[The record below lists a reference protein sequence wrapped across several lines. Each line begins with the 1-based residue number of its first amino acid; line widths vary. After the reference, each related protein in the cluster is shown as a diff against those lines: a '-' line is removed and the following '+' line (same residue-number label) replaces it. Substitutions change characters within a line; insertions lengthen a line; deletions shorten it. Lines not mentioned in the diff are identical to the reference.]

1 MRMKK
6 YLFSALAVLAVA
18 CTLLSCGREPL
29 DPVLPSGT
37 DGSVTFNE
45 DGLLCVNAQLEIPEM
60 SAAATRALGETPN
73 FSDLSLYLLVFEEGE
88 GLKQSVRLENPKPV
102 PGQSD
107 SEHDHNALV
116 TFRLLL
122 EPTAKAATVHLI
134 ATDQPDFRKMIGY
147 GTEERVITA
156 LYTADGHEAYWQRIA
171 FGFNIPSEEQT
182 KPENKDVS
190 DPNRRYTEEA
200 ARNAAEIGRRL
211 SHIPMIRNFCRV
223 SVDNSSPDF
232 TLKGLYVINTVD
244 RGSVAPYVTA
254 DRQFVAYHDTED
266 GKYVG
271 KSYADISAQHHIG
284 SLPVGV
290 QLINTGITP
299 GEISTKSED
308 LSGRGDV
315 QPVYFYERPARVNST
330 ERTYVIIRG
339 RRKNNEKDSFYKI
352 DLGYT
357 VGGDDEVGIFEYYN
371 LLRNF
376 DYEIH
381 LLAVDSDGYASMAD
395 AAKGAVFNNFS
406 AAIEAR
412 NMTSVSD
419 GDDMIFVN
427 FTSYVFT
434 QPNQWVDLLAQ
445 YRTNV
450 GNGSGGDLDNGHLK
464 YKLMTG
470 TGQDAL
476 ISKIDDPSPKE
487 NPEWGS
493 DWRSFRVYGPTNT
506 EGKIDNLLRQQTV
519 YVYHGKKD
527 DGSGEYGLYRVI
539 NFFSHEPWTFD
550 HIDTFPGLWES
561 WDGIDEIP
569 SWDWTEDQFREVGQ
583 SKGAPLTLFFEL
595 PAGLPQ
601 ALFPLEFVIESDR
614 QNIQNAYAGN
624 AVVQSVPAEKSL
636 FYRDPTL
643 SSGSPTTSRIQYV
656 KTVSW
661 EDYFGKWSE
670 DLVDDGTGTGNR
682 IVRCRFLTIS
692 DLDQDVI
699 GDANGQSSTTLRVS
713 NPYFAQI
720 GADGK
725 WTSTQQDG
733 FMRNNKTSDP
743 TPRFWDFSSGI
754 WDEVMGSMGS
764 GSTLSRQVDG
774 LSFYGSGMSNGT
786 DDAGLRYVRLS
797 NNNDRLSHSHTYDS
811 KQKRTIRLAVV
822 STAADGT
829 PMAPRITA
837 SSETGGNVT
846 IPGSPTEMVPWS
858 KNEALMM
865 YIYDIDVPAA
875 VTAVTLNVSPAVGT
889 TTMRCYEIDFFPRW
903 DELMAE

>member
-1 MRMKK
+1 MTMRMKK
-6 YLFSALAVLAVA
+6 YLFSALAVLAAA
-18 CTLLSCGREPL
+18 CTMTSCSRGIL
-29 DPVLPSGT
+29 DP
-37 DGSVTFNE
+37 DGPLTGVTYDE
-45 DGLLCVNAQLEIPEM
+45 QGRMCVNAQLEIPGM

-73 FSDLSLYLLVFEEGE
+73 FSDLDLYLLVFEEGE

-107 SEHDHNALV
+107 SEHGHNALV

-147 GTEERVITA
+147 GTEERVITS

-182 KPENKDVS
+182 KPENADSS

-200 ARNAAEIGRRL
+200 AEHAAEIGRRL

-223 SVDNSSPDF
+223 SVDNRALDF

-290 QLINTGITP
+290 QLINTGTTP

-308 LSGRGDV
+308 LSGYGNV

-330 ERTYVIIRG
+330 ERTYVILRG
-339 RRKNNEKDSFYKI
+339 RRGNNEEDSFYKL

-357 VGGDDEVGIFEYYN
+357 EDGDEVGIFEYYN

-376 DYEIH
+376 DYKIR
-381 LLAVDSDGYASMAD
+381 LLAVESDGYASMAD
-395 AAKGAVFNNFS
+395 AARGAVFNNFS

-445 YRTNV
+445 YRTSV
-450 GNGSGGDLDNGHLK
+450 GNGSGGNIDNSLLNIKWEAGDVISGIADPERVVEGGTSWNSYRVTGTDRLDN
-464 YKLMTG
+464 M
-470 TGQDAL
+470 
-476 ISKIDDPSPKE
+476 
-487 NPEWGS
+487 
-493 DWRSFRVYGPTNT
+493 
-506 EGKIDNLLRQQTV
+506 LRQQTV
-519 YVYHGKKD
+519 YVYRGKKTN
-527 DGSGEYGLYRVI
+527 GEYGLYRVV

-561 WDGIDEIP
+561 VDDIP
-569 SWDWTEDQFREVGQ
+569 KWDWTEEYREIGQ

-601 ALFPLEFVIESDR
+601 ALFPLEFVIEADR

-624 AVVQSVPAEKSL
+624 AVVRSVPAKESL
-636 FYRDPTL
+636 FYDDPTL
-643 SSGSPTTSRIQYV
+643 SLGNGAPIQPTTSRIQYV

-661 EDYFGKWSE
+661 EDYFGRWSE
-670 DLVDDGTGTGNR
+670 DQVDDGTGTGNR
-682 IVRCRFLTIS
+682 IVRCRFLTIT
-692 DLDQDVI
+692 DLDEDTV
-699 GDANGQSSTTLRVS
+699 GDRNGQSSTTLRVY
-713 NPYFAQI
+713 NPYFAQLD
-720 GADGK
+720 ADGK
-725 WTSTQQDG
+725 WTASQQDG
-733 FMRNNKTSDP
+733 FFRDVNTSDP
-743 TPRFWDFSSGI
+743 TPRFWDFNASV
-754 WDEVMGSMGS
+754 WDELFAEMNRS
-764 GSTLSRQVDG
+764 GRTRLYTEANNITDELRFVEE
-774 LSFYGSGMSNGT
+774 NGALWRNYT
-786 DDAGLRYVRLS
+786 ETEEPGLRYV
-797 NNNDRLSHSHTYDS
+797 
-811 KQKRTIRLAVV
+811 Q
-822 STAADGT
+822 
-829 PMAPRITA
+829 TA
-837 SSETGGNVT
+837 SEKDILRHKVEYPAEISRTMRVAVMSTDKSGNPAPPAISVLVT
-846 IPGSPTEMVPWS
+846 HGSGSISVPQTPDTDS
-858 KNEALMM
+858 SGAHLI
-865 YIYDIDVPAA
+865 YIYDIEVPDTVKSLNLDIRA
-875 VTAVTLNVSPAVGT
+875 TAVNPE
-889 TTMRCYEIDFFPRW
+889 MRFYKVDFYPRGGEF
-903 DELMAE
+903 DKN